1 MWGHWYEEK
10 MTSQNKQIIKINH
23 EAMTLTTTKCNLI
36 QQFNEILTQ
45 DLPSI
50 RRSLRATDKLLLLV
64 ALPSSLQH
72 FTAKIKRHL
81 LPRSV
86 NYMSTQSAGGP
97 GNRDSLHFFIYAG
110 HSWWNWKNV
119 FFYALTSTE
128 WSLFQKDMWSFMCFL
143 KWLWQNS
150 FLKLSKNV
158 VHKCK
163 FSNN

>member
-1 MWGHWYEEK
+1 

-97 GNRDSLHFFIYAG
+97 GNREGQSSFFHLCRTQLMKLEKCVFLCSNINRVISVPKGYVVLHVFSEMTLTKQFFETV
-110 HSWWNWKNV
+110 K
-119 FFYALTSTE
+119 
-128 WSLFQKDMWSFMCFL
+128 
-143 KWLWQNS
+143 
-150 FLKLSKNV
+150 
-158 VHKCK
+158 KCG
-163 FSNN
+163 S